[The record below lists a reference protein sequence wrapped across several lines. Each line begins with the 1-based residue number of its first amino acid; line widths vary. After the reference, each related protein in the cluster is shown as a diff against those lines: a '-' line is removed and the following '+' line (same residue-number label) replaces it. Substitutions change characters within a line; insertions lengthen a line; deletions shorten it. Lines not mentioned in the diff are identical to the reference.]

1 MLYAAYSLTKDCMRV
16 KVPKVRAWRG
26 VTVESG
32 ARGVLEGCALAPFFS
47 RAKRRISFWRLSIEG
62 SSE

>member
-1 MLYAAYSLTKDCMRV
+1 MRV

-32 ARGVLEGCALAPFFS
+32 ARGVLEGYASAAFFA
-47 RAKRRISFWRLSIEG
+47 RAIRRISFWRGSMEG